1 MSPVRLRNSK
11 PAAGKADKRAA
22 LAARRNG
29 TFFAAEL
36 DCFSRGKHKF
46 CIPHAKNE
54 PNPPHK
60 VDRKETQGKRSL
72 GSFLRSGAGFEKR
85 RPDQP

>member
-36 DCFSRGKHKF
+36 DCFSQGEAQILCFPLQF
-46 CIPHAKNE
+46 CTKTP
-54 PNPPHK
+54 
-60 VDRKETQGKRSL
+60 R
-72 GSFLRSGAGFEKR
+72 
-85 RPDQP
+85 

>member
-36 DCFSRGKHKF
+36 DCFSRGEAQHLF
-46 CIPHAKNE
+46 SS
-54 PNPPHK
+54 
-60 VDRKETQGKRSL
+60 R
-72 GSFLRSGAGFEKR
+72 EKR
-85 RPDQP
+85 TNSTT

>member
-36 DCFSRGKHKF
+36 DCFSRGKHTF
-46 CIPHAKNE
+46 VL
-54 PNPPHK
+54 PPTTLHK
-60 VDRKETQGKRSL
+60 ISPLK
-72 GSFLRSGAGFEKR
+72 
-85 RPDQP
+85 

>member
-36 DCFSRGKHKF
+36 DCFSREKHSDVTLRAFFCPCGK
-46 CIPHAKNE
+46 
-54 PNPPHK
+54 
-60 VDRKETQGKRSL
+60 DR
-72 GSFLRSGAGFEKR
+72 
-85 RPDQP
+85 

>member
-22 LAARRNG
+22 LAARRNR

-36 DCFSRGKHKF
+36 DCFSRGEAQLF
-46 CIPHAKNE
+46 CN
-54 PNPPHK
+54 
-60 VDRKETQGKRSL
+60 S
-72 GSFLRSGAGFEKR
+72 
-85 RPDQP
+85 

>member
-22 LAARRNG
+22 LAARRIW

-36 DCFSRGKHKF
+36 DCFSRGEAQL
-46 CIPHAKNE
+46 P
-54 PNPPHK
+54 
-60 VDRKETQGKRSL
+60 
-72 GSFLRSGAGFEKR
+72 SGPFFVLVGRTDKMGESKIAMR
-85 RPDQP
+85 

>member
-22 LAARRNG
+22 LAARRNR

-36 DCFSRGKHKF
+36 DCFSRGEAHLF
-46 CIPHAKNE
+46 CN
-54 PNPPHK
+54 
-60 VDRKETQGKRSL
+60 S
-72 GSFLRSGAGFEKR
+72 
-85 RPDQP
+85 

>member
-36 DCFSRGKHKF
+36 DCFSRGKHIEIK
-46 CIPHAKNE
+46 IK
-54 PNPPHK
+54 
-60 VDRKETQGKRSL
+60 
-72 GSFLRSGAGFEKR
+72 
-85 RPDQP
+85 